1 FLACAFLILV
11 GMAIEPFV
19 STFIPSLTSYER
31 RYSVFTKALLCLER
45 SRGGYAR
52 LSCIR
57 TCFWGVRVYVGS
69 QREASLRIYHLKA

>member
-1 FLACAFLILV
+1 MIKAIFLI
-11 GMAIEPFV
+11 
-19 STFIPSLTSYER
+19 TFIPSLTSYER

-57 TCFWGVRVYVGS
+57 TCFWGMRVCEISRGANWRGNRVH
-69 QREASLRIYHLKA
+69 LR

>member
-1 FLACAFLILV
+1 ACAFLILV

-19 STFIPSLTSYER
+19 STFIPSLTSYES

-45 SRGGYAR
+45 LRGGYAR

-57 TCFWGVRVYVGS
+57 TCFWGMRVCEISSAIGCC
-69 QREASLRIYHLKA
+69 

>member
-1 FLACAFLILV
+1 FLILV

-19 STFIPSLTSYER
+19 STFMPSLTSYER
-31 RYSVFTKALLCLER
+31 RYSVFTKALLCLGR

-57 TCFWGVRVYVGS
+57 TCFWGVRVYVAS